1 VVLASVSPVWHPGFS
16 GGCQVFGKI
25 CVHLTDEGCL
35 ENCVLEKMFG
45 LKSKQWKVKTQDT

>member
-16 GGCQVFGKI
+16 GGCQGFGKI
-25 CVHLTDEGCL
+25 CVHLTQMKD
-35 ENCVLEKMFG
+35 VWKKFG